1 MAVLANQIP
10 NNYKLGEKQMELK
23 IKNVTTTTGSDGS
36 QYGKFVI
43 EPLERGFGN
52 TIGNA
57 LRRVLL
63 SSLEGAAVTAV
74 RIEGITHEYTAVPG
88 IVEDVIDIMLN
99 LKGMVVKTES
109 SEPVQLRLDVDKPGP
124 VLASD
129 IELPAGVKIVN
140 PDWLICTVAEGGSIH
155 ADIVVETGKGYIA
168 HDVLKNN
175 DGSMPIDMLPIDA
188 TFMPI
193 KRVSYNVENTRVG
206 DVTDFDKLNLEI
218 WSNGSVDVNVALS
231 QAANIL
237 IEHFMQIAAITG
249 GAPVIPTVAPVTT
262 SAVIEEEEVVD
273 NSAPSISI
281 EDLELSV
288 RAYNCLKRASI
299 NNMAEL
305 LKKSEHDLLNIKNFG
320 KKSSDEVIEKLHQFG
335 LDLMPNPEGVD
346 MDELV

>member
-1 MAVLANQIP
+1 
-10 NNYKLGEKQMELK
+10 MELK
-23 IKNVTTTTGSDGS
+23 IKCVNTTTSSDGS
-36 QYGKFVI
+36 QYGQFVI
-43 EPLERGFGN
+43 EPMERGFGT

-63 SSLEGAAVTAV
+63 SSLEGAAVTSV
-74 RIEGITHEYTAVPG
+74 RIEGITHEYTAIPG

-99 LKGMVVKTES
+99 LKGLVVKTDNKDE
-109 SEPVQLRLDVDKPGP
+109 QHLRLDIDKPGP
-124 VLASD
+124 VLGSD
-129 IELPAGVKIVN
+129 LQLPAGVKVVN

-155 ADIVVETGKGYIA
+155 ADITVETGKGYITT
-168 HDVLKNN
+168 DVLKGNQ
-175 DGSMPIDMLPIDA
+175 GSLPIDMLPIDA

-193 KRVSYNVENTRVG
+193 KRVSYTVDHTRVG
-206 DVTDFDKLNLEI
+206 DVTDFDKLTLEI
-218 WSNGSVDVNVALS
+218 WSNGSVDVTNALS

-249 GAPVIPTVAPVTT
+249 QPVIPVAPVIVA
-262 SAVIEEEEVVD
+262 EEEEVVEAG
-273 NSAPSISI
+273 SPSISI

-299 NNMAEL
+299 NSMAEL

-335 LDLMPNPEGVD
+335 LDLMPNPEGVEYED
-346 MDELV
+346 MV

>member
-1 MAVLANQIP
+1 
-10 NNYKLGEKQMELK
+10 MELK
-23 IKNVTTTTGSDGS
+23 IKCVNTTTDSDGS

-43 EPLERGFGN
+43 EPLERGFGT

-74 RIEGITHEYTAVPG
+74 RIEGITHEYTAIPG
-88 IVEDVIDIMLN
+88 VVEDVIDIMLN
-99 LKGMVVKTES
+99 LKGLVVKTDSKET
-109 SEPVQLRLDVDKPGP
+109 QHLRLDVEKAGP

-129 IELPAGVKIVN
+129 IQLPAGVKIVN
-140 PDWLICTVAEGGSIH
+140 PDWVICTIAEGGSIH
-155 ADIVVETGKGYIA
+155 ADILVDTGKGYITQ
-168 HDVLKNN
+168 DVLKENK
-175 DGSMPIDMLPIDA
+175 GGMPIDMLPIDA

-193 KRVSYNVENTRVG
+193 KRVSYNVEHTRVG
-206 DVTDFDKLNLEI
+206 DITDFDKLVLEI
-218 WSNGSVDVNVALS
+218 WSNGSIDVNNALA
-231 QAANIL
+231 QAANML
-237 IEHFMQIAAITG
+237 IEHFMQIASITG
-249 GAPVIPTVAPVTT
+249 QPVTVAVPQVAAAVT
-262 SAVIEEEEVVD
+262 EEVVETQEE
-273 NSAPSISI
+273 APSISI

-299 NNMAEL
+299 NSMAEL

-346 MDELV
+346 LEEVL